1 MKVQLDLSNMGQKE
15 ILKMQQVLIH
25 QNLPPK
31 NDLANLIPDGDKL
44 DIDK

>member
-1 MKVQLDLSNMGQKE
+1 
-15 ILKMQQVLIH
+15 MQHVLIH